1 MFGQSNTPLVMKLF
15 VAILAAVSTI
25 YTVAQDTKTAQETYF
40 PTHKDGGKGDGISE
54 FEAEWYGGCLKRMA
68 EPSLL
73 PAPKG
78 TVSIRFLILPTW
90 GNPISV
96 RATLEG
102 ERYRLIGRRLDG
114 HGGYDPGKLTE
125 KTDVLLSVE
134 QSKRLTDLVA
144 AAKIFELPSADN
156 VSGTDGDQWIMETVR
171 DQKHRVA
178 VRWTAGYDTA
188 KRGLTE
194 FVRFCDFL
202 ISESTLTQRAT
213 NRGHDIIPKS
223 K

>member
-1 MFGQSNTPLVMKLF
+1 MIFNVR
-15 VAILAAVSTI
+15 
-25 YTVAQDTKTAQETYF
+25 
-40 PTHKDGGKGDGISE
+40 PTDS
-54 FEAEWYGGCLKRMA
+54 A
-68 EPSLL
+68 
-73 PAPKG
+73 

-114 HGGYDPGKLTE
+114 KGGYDPGKLIE
-125 KTDVLLSVE
+125 KTDVLITVE
-134 QSKRLTDLVA
+134 QSKRLTELVA
-144 AAKIFELPSADN
+144 AAKIFELPSTED

-171 DQKHRVA
+171 DQKYRVA

-188 KRGLTE
+188 KRGLTQ
-194 FVRFCDFL
+194 FVSFCDYL
-202 ISESTLTQRAT
+202 ITASTLTQRPT